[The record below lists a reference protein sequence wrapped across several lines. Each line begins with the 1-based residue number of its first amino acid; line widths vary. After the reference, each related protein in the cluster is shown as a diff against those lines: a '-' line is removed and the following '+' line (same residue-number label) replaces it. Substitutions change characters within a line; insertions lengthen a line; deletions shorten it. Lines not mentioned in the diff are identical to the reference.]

1 MAFIPQVKQHV
12 EVVAAAPDRLTV
24 KGALTFQTARFA
36 YEAGLPTLSAAGSNG
51 VLQIDCASIT
61 ESDSAGLAVLIE
73 WLASATRAGRKVTF
87 VNLPDGIRAAAQIS
101 DVTFLLEGLDEKAH
115 SSARKSEIR

>member
-1 MAFIPQVKQHV
+1 MAFIPQMSRNV
-12 EVVAAAPDRLTV
+12 EVVEASPDRLTL

-36 YEAGLPTLSAAGSNG
+36 YEAGLRTIQAAGSKSP
-51 VLQIDCASIT
+51 LQIDCAGLN

-101 DVTFLLEGLDEKAH
+101 DVTFILEGLDKKAA
-115 SSARKSEIR
+115 SERAPAR